1 MRKLYSALTYL
12 IAPLLPL
19 YLRKRGKKNPEYLE
33 NWYERFGINL
43 INKSAKPVIWFHSVS
58 VGETRAM
65 HKLVELVHN
74 NLPDY
79 QILITNMTPTGR
91 DTAKSLYHYSIV
103 HYIPYD
109 LSFCVKSFYNTFKPK
124 IGIIM
129 ETEIWPNL
137 IHFGAQSNIPL
148 YLVNARLSDR
158 SYRGYNRFKWAL
170 MPIINKLSGILCQ
183 DSNTAS
189 NFTKLSYTGKLEIV
203 GNTKFDLVIPDKIQ
217 VIITKFKLMIG
228 NRKVIT
234 FASTRDGEEELFIN
248 RLDFSTDILYLIV
261 PRHPERFTV
270 VESLLQARQIKY
282 QKRSDNNDILPDT
295 KVLIGDSMGEMLAYY
310 SISYLAVI
318 GGSFTDC
325 GGQNPIEAIFMR
337 VPVIFGYS
345 MYNFAEVAKNC
356 LVDKCG
362 IQVHQVDKL
371 PVVLS
376 DLCKNNDKYQAFM
389 NNCNLFISKYQ
400 GASEKIFTEIKNTLT
415 T

>member
-1 MRKLYSALTYL
+1 MRKLYSVLTYF

-19 YLRKRGKKNPEYLE
+19 YLKKRGKKNPEYLK
-33 NWYERFGINL
+33 NWHERFGIHL
-43 INKSAKPVIWFHSVS
+43 INESTKPIIWFHSVS

-74 NLPDY
+74 NLPEY
-79 QILITNMTPTGR
+79 QILVTNMTPTGR
-91 DTAKSLYHYSIV
+91 DTAKSLYPYAIV
-103 HYIPYD
+103 HYVPYD
-109 LSFCVKSFYNTFKPK
+109 LSFSVKSFYKSFKPK

-137 IHFGAQSNIPL
+137 IYFGAQNNIPL

-158 SYRGYNRFKWAL
+158 SYKGYNRFKCAL

-183 DSNTAS
+183 DANTAK
-189 NFTKLSYTGKLEIV
+189 NFTNLSYTGKLEVV
-203 GNTKFDLVIPDKIQ
+203 GNTKFDLVIPDKAKD
-217 VIITKFKLMIG
+217 VIEKFKLMIG

-248 RLDFSTDILYLIV
+248 TLDFSNDVLYLII
-261 PRHPERFTV
+261 PRHPERFFV
-270 VESLLQARQIKY
+270 VENLLRSKKIKY
-282 QKRSDNNDILPDT
+282 QKRSDNNKILSDT

-337 VPVIFGYS
+337 VPVVFGSS

-356 LVDKCG
+356 LADECG
-362 IQVHQVDKL
+362 IQVQQVDEL
-371 PVVLS
+371 RAVLNE
-376 DLCKNNDKYQAFM
+376 LCENNDRYQLII
-389 NNCNLFISKYQ
+389 NNCDSFINKYQ
-400 GASEKIFTEIKNTLT
+400 GASERIFIEIKNILIG
-415 T
+415 